1 MGPWMVPWVVVRTM
15 LHEYGIELY
24 LTQLKYIVWV
34 KCTNSAEIESIRI
47 AVPAVSGMLWWSH
60 SD

>member
-1 MGPWMVPWVVVRTM
+1 MVVAG
-15 LHEYGIELY
+15 HKCYEYRIELY

-47 AVPAVSGMLWWSH
+47 VVPAVSGMLWWSH

>member
-1 MGPWMVPWVVVRTM
+1 MVVGYMPYVYEIK
-15 LHEYGIELY
+15 LC

-34 KCTNSAEIESIRI
+34 KCTNSAEVQSIRI